1 MKLVDIVNTVAKEL
15 GTSDLNEINKLLKAE
30 PAVKFRMTGK
40 ALGHFG
46 FTGQIKSLSE
56 EGVKAF
62 MANKVSLI
70 RLADIET
77 FEKAKPREDRS
88 ARPVK
93 TEAKEKVKPDSPA
106 VVKSAVKKSKPPV
119 KVAKPEVEED
129 EDFED
134 GNDDFDDLRP
144 KKLMKSKAKVV
155 GKNGS
160 KFIPTAKKNS
170 K

>member
-1 MKLVDIVNTVAKEL
+1 MKLADIVNTIAKEL
-15 GTSDLNEINKLLKAE
+15 GTADLKEINKLLKSEAG
-30 PAVKFRMTGK
+30 VKFRITGK

-70 RLADIET
+70 RLSDIET
-77 FEKAKPREDRS
+77 FEKAKPRAERPVRTAKTEGPATS
-88 ARPVK
+88 PAVSIKATVKKPKAPVK
-93 TEAKEKVKPDSPA
+93 TVQPDI
-106 VVKSAVKKSKPPV
+106 
-119 KVAKPEVEED
+119 EDD

-134 GNDDFDDLRP
+134 GDDDFEDLRP
-144 KKLMKSKAKVV
+144 KKLMQSKAKAP
-155 GKNGS
+155 GKSGS
-160 KFIPTAKKNS
+160 KFIPVAKK

>member
-1 MKLVDIVNTVAKEL
+1 MKLVDIVNAIAKEL
-15 GTSDLNEINKLLKAE
+15 GTSDLKEINKLLKAE

-46 FTGQIKSLSE
+46 FTGQIKSLSD

-62 MANKVSLI
+62 MGNKVSLI

-77 FEKAKPREDRS
+77 FEKAKPREERH
-88 ARPVK
+88 AKPAK
-93 TEAKEKVKPDSPA
+93 TEIKATSPA
-106 VVKSAVKKSKPPV
+106 AAIKTVAKKSKPPV
-119 KVAKPEVEED
+119 KAVKAVVEDD
-129 EDFED
+129 EDFEEGD
-134 GNDDFDDLRP
+134 DDFSDLRP
-144 KKLMKSKAKVV
+144 KKLLHSKAKVA

-160 KFIPTAKKNS
+160 KFIPVAKKN